1 MIGESIYTYITK
13 ELMMTRSQM
22 KIVAAGPITLAVL
35 TGPAVLTALNTPAL
49 IVPTEPAI
57 LSVAQVA
64 PVASVAPPD
73 VAVPVFYPSMFDRW
87 AIPF

>member
-1 MIGESIYTYITK
+1 MIGKTFFIYIKK
-13 ELMMTRSQM
+13 ETMMTRSQM

-57 LSVAQVA
+57 LSVAA
-64 PVASVAPPD
+64 PAP
-73 VAVPVFYPSMFDRW
+73 PVFYPSMFDRW

>member
-1 MIGESIYTYITK
+1 MIGESIYTYIKK
-13 ELMMTRSQM
+13 ELMMSSIQM

-35 TGPAVLTALNTPAL
+35 TGPAVLTALNTPSL

-57 LSVAQVA
+57 L
-64 PVASVAPPD
+64 SVAPPD

>member
-1 MIGESIYTYITK
+1 
-13 ELMMTRSQM
+13 MMTRSQM

-49 IVPTEPAI
+49 IVPTEEAI
-57 LSVAQVA
+57 ISVAQVA
-64 PVASVAPPD
+64 PVASTAPPAVAPAAA

>member
-13 ELMMTRSQM
+13 EAMMTRSQM
-22 KIVAAGPITLAVL
+22 KNALVATAAATVPLASPV
-35 TGPAVLTALNTPAL
+35 PAA
-49 IVPTEPAI
+49 
-57 LSVAQVA
+57 
-64 PVASVAPPD
+64 APPA

>member
-1 MIGESIYTYITK
+1 MIGKSFFIYIKK
-13 ELMMTRSQM
+13 EAMMTRSQM

-49 IVPTEPAI
+49 IVPTEPDI
-57 LSVAQVA
+57 LSVAA
-64 PVASVAPPD
+64 PVATA
-73 VAVPVFYPSMFDRW
+73 APVFYPSMFDRW

>member
-1 MIGESIYTYITK
+1 MIGKSFFIYIKK
-13 ELMMTRSQM
+13 EAMMTRSQM

-49 IVPTEPAI
+49 IVPTEPDI
-57 LSVAQVA
+57 LSVAA
-64 PVASVAPPD
+64 PVAAPVAT
-73 VAVPVFYPSMFDRW
+73 AAPVFYPSMFDRW

>member
-1 MIGESIYTYITK
+1 MIGESFFIYIKK
-13 ELMMTRSQM
+13 EAMMTRSQM

-57 LSVAQVA
+57 LSVAAPA
-64 PVASVAPPD
+64 PVATAP
-73 VAVPVFYPSMFDRW
+73 PVFYPSMFDRW